1 MFLTWKYIYWLL
13 HFLQKRRFEYLIKK
27 KISITI
33 KSKENQKNI
42 KTKRLFLYYMI
53 QPYYIKNMRL
63 KQNFYKNNIPFKWKN
78 TFLFTTIC
86 GII

>member
-13 HFLQKRRFEYLIKK
+13 HLLPKRRFEYLIKK

-63 KQNFYKNNIPFKWKN
+63 KKNFYKNNIRFKWKN
-78 TFLFTTIC
+78 TFLFTKI
-86 GII
+86 